1 MMNSIPC
8 SKRSIVFLLLAVAVV
23 GAVGTAAAVT
33 VTEDDVPNEVEAE
46 TGTSVTVT
54 LDEPY
59 EGAPSEWTLRA
70 ETNLTGERT
79 WQISKRKF
87 GGSGI
92 ENESGSGTSIETA
105 VSQSNDDESITL
117 TVTGTMPNRSVYNY
131 EPQQNLSAITLYRVT
146 DSGETEIGTVHVPY
160 YTEQSKE
167 AREQIDQAKAAIDQ
181 AGSVSDSTRS
191 DYQSAIEFYNS
202 GQFQSAIREAN
213 SAEQS
218 AKQTK
223 QSQQT
228 TQLLIYGGVGV
239 LALALI
245 GGGVWYWRN
254 QQDDYDKLR

>member
-1 MMNSIPC
+1 MPS
-8 SKRSIVFLLLAVAVV
+8 
-23 GAVGTAAAVT
+23 
-33 VTEDDVPNEVEAE
+33 EVKAE

-54 LDEPY
+54 LDDPY

-87 GGSGI
+87 GSGSI
-92 ENESGSGTSIETA
+92 ENESGSGGSIETT

-117 TVTGTMPNRSVYNY
+117 TITGTMPNRSVYNY
-131 EPQQNLSAITLYRVT
+131 DPQQNLSAITLYRVT
-146 DSGETEIGTVHVPY
+146 DSGETKVDTINVPY
-160 YTEQSKE
+160 YTAKSKE
-167 AREQIDQAKAAIDQ
+167 ARKQIDQAKQAIDE
-181 AGSVSDSTRS
+181 AGSVPDSART

-202 GQFQSAIREAN
+202 GQFASAIREAN
-213 SAEQS
+213 SAQEAAQQ
-218 AKQTK
+218 AE

-228 TQLLIYGGVGV
+228 TQLLIYGGVGILV
-239 LALALI
+239 LALI